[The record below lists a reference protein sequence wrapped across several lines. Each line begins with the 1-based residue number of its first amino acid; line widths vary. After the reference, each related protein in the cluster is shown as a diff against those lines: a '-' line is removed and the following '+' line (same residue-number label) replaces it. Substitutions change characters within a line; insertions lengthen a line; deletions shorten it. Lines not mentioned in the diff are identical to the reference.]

1 MYNNPFSPHF
11 CTNLNSFPGILKAL
25 KDETAIF
32 LEWSNPVVGKHFNKK
47 TKCVGTMR
55 DL

>member
-1 MYNNPFSPHF
+1 MYNNPFFPHF

-25 KDETAIF
+25 KDETVVF
-32 LEWSNPVVGKHFNKK
+32 LEWSNSAVGKHFNNR
-47 TKCVGTMR
+47 TNCVGTIR